1 MRRVGKAAMLVI
13 NPDGS
18 AVRREVKMTYDDQHN
33 GSFQV
38 EVTGES
44 PLKGYAFVVRQG
56 DLKRIRDEGTPEE

>member
-1 MRRVGKAAMLVI
+1 MLVI
-13 NPDGS
+13 NPDGT

-44 PLKGYAFVVRQG
+44 PLKGYSFIVRQG
-56 DLKRIRDEGTPEE
+56 DLKRIRDTGTPEE